1 MKKLLLLLVLLIP
14 SASAHGIF
22 HTYEAMQCMK
32 LRECTEGVE
41 RLSSD
46 DYEGE
51 AKTIINNLDEMGV
64 EVYNA
69 IPQYF
74 VDEYRALYY
83 SDKNTIFIN
92 KRYTQKPEKFLSI
105 LRHEAWH
112 AAQDCM
118 AGGMHNS
125 DLLSILSHE
134 VIPEDIIQE
143 TFLRYGYNDPEVIR
157 VEREAVWAMYEPWM
171 TVEALEACNSDVPMW
186 ETYFPPKKTWK
197 WLYWN
202 GYIMSTIAKPHK

>member
-1 MKKLLLLLVLLIP
+1 MKKLLLLLALLIP
-14 SASAHGIF
+14 SASAEESVF
-22 HTYEAMQCMK
+22 YTYEAMQCMK
-32 LRECTEGVE
+32 FRECTEGVR
-41 RLSSD
+41 RLSSE

-51 AKTIINNLDEMGV
+51 AKIIISNLDKMGV

-74 VDEYRALYY
+74 VDEYRAVYY

-92 KRYTQKPEKFLSI
+92 ERYTRKPERFLSM

-125 DLLSILSHE
+125 DILSILSHE
-134 VIPEDIIQE
+134 IIPDEIIEE
-143 TFLRYGYNDPEVIR
+143 TFSRYGLNDPEVIR
-157 VEREAVWAMYEPWM
+157 IEREAVWAMYKPNM
-171 TVEALEACNSDVPMW
+171 TVKALQACNSDTPMW
-186 ETYFPPKKTWK
+186 ETYFPPKRTWR

-202 GYIMSTIAKPHK
+202 GHLEHLY

>member
-1 MKKLLLLLVLLIP
+1 MKKLLLLLALLIP
-14 SASAHGIF
+14 SASAEESVF
-22 HTYEAMQCMK
+22 YTYEAMQCMK
-32 LRECTEGVE
+32 LRECTEGVR
-41 RLSSD
+41 RLSSE

-51 AKTIINNLDEMGV
+51 AKTIISNLDKMGV

-74 VDEYRALYY
+74 VDEYRAVYY

-92 KRYTQKPEKFLSI
+92 ERYSQKPEKFLSF

-125 DLLSILSHE
+125 DILSILSHE
-134 VIPEDIIQE
+134 VIPEYIMDE
-143 TFLRYGYNDPEVIR
+143 TFSRYGYNDPEVIR
-157 VEREAVWAMYEPWM
+157 IEREAVWSMYKPWM
-171 TVEALEACNSDVPMW
+171 TVEALEACNSDIPMW
-186 ETYFPPKKTWK
+186 ETYFPPKRTWRY
-197 WLYWN
+197 LYWN
-202 GYIMSTIAKPHK
+202 GYIDQVL

>member
-1 MKKLLLLLVLLIP
+1 MKKLLLLLALLIP
-14 SASAHGIF
+14 SASAEESVF
-22 HTYEAMQCMK
+22 YTYEAMQCMK
-32 LRECTEGVE
+32 LRECTEGVR
-41 RLSSD
+41 RLSSE

-51 AKTIINNLDEMGV
+51 AKTIISNLDKMGV

-74 VDEYRALYY
+74 VDEYRAVYY
-83 SDKNTIFIN
+83 SDRNSIFIN
-92 KRYTQKPEKFLSI
+92 ERYTQKPERFLSM

-125 DLLSILSHE
+125 DILSILSHE
-134 VIPEDIIQE
+134 VIPDEIVEE
-143 TFLRYGYNDPEVIR
+143 TFSRYGFDDPEVFRI
-157 VEREAVWAMYEPWM
+157 EREAVWAMYKPNM
-171 TVEALEACNSDVPMW
+171 TVKALQACNSDTPMW
-186 ETYFPPKKTWK
+186 ETYFPPKRTWR

-202 GYIMSTIAKPHK
+202 GHLEHLY